1 MQYKQEEM
9 VERLQ
14 SITDEVWGLYA
25 FRRDPIRGKFTKEE
39 KTTLVNQAI
48 ACGREKA
55 LQIKKDKT
63 WQSVYELAT
72 QLGLKVE
79 YPDRPVGGGHII
91 FAQFVN
97 PNVIT
102 IYKDSIDKAEKC
114 DALQGIQVEQIVLA
128 HEIFHYIEEQDEN
141 IFTRTEKIRLWKIGP
156 FKNDSNIVC
165 LSEIA
170 GMAFAKELLD
180 LEYSPFILDVLLV
193 SLYHTK
199 VSDALYEEIISIEE
213 ENSTSNE

>member
-39 KTTLVNQAI
+39 KTRLVNQAI

-55 LQIKKDKT
+55 LQIKKDKI

-97 PNVIT
+97 PNIIT

-128 HEIFHYIEEQDEN
+128 HEIFHYIEEQDED

-193 SLYHTK
+193 SLYHTN